1 MDNDQG
7 LQAILSSVE
16 SAVQTHIAD
25 RHQIRQHEL
34 PFLLQQVLESQLHV
48 SSCTS
53 EPFFSCAST
62 LCYTRLYIFLCIFQS
77 RLYPLLYAGIFF
89 FGSSKFFIE
98 SVGFF
103 DKIIHRLVDL
113 ISLATVNLFEG
124 FAVYSGT
131 TVLRVYR
138 ASNKTSCSGLP
149 FFLNFRAKFILLSSP
164 SSDSFDQLHQL
175 LKNHGA
181 AYQCVLPWEG
191 CCCSAPS
198 LAARQN
204 ARRQVW
210 HRW

>member
-1 MDNDQG
+1 MDIDQG
-7 LQAILSSVE
+7 LQAIFPSVE

-25 RHQIRQHEL
+25 RQQEL
-34 PFLLQQVLESQLHV
+34 PFILQQVLQSLLHASLY
-48 SSCTS
+48 SSVH
-53 EPFFSCAST
+53 
-62 LCYTRLYIFLCIFQS
+62 FQS